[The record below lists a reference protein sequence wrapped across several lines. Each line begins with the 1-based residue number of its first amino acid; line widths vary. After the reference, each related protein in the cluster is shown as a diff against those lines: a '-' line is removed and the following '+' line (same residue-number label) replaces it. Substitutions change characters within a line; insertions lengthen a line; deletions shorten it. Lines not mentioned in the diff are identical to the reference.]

1 MNHNLNSNTPNNKE
15 INSANEHSNFNNKM
29 FNSSFLNQN
38 NSSSKDI
45 FLQHSRQPQREIP
58 NIQSANN
65 PQPNLPSLSKY
76 NILPPSN
83 FPRVINNSQ
92 THLSFN
98 NSHGGFYIPKL
109 TSPQEYI
116 HQKTQEYI
124 NKHPESINL
133 INNEQKKKSLDLTK
147 ITLQDDIRNKNILE
161 ENHIHKKPA
170 YNLDKLIPV
179 ECPICH
185 KKFNR
190 LSSYTNHK
198 NLHTGERPYTCKTCG
213 KSFNASPN
221 LSRHKKIHLRTK

>member
-1 MNHNLNSNTPNNKE
+1 M
-15 INSANEHSNFNNKM
+15 
-29 FNSSFLNQN
+29 
-38 NSSSKDI
+38 
-45 FLQHSRQPQREIP
+45 
-58 NIQSANN
+58 
-65 PQPNLPSLSKY
+65 PSLSKY

-161 ENHIHKKPA
+161 ENH
-170 YNLDKLIPV
+170 
-179 ECPICH
+179 
-185 KKFNR
+185 R